1 VSLVTDAV
9 AAAGLDDGEH
19 CIAGQ
24 GISVSNGRAVVAATG
39 VLVRGKPSFCRK
51 L

>member
-9 AAAGLDDGEH
+9 AAAGLEDGEH

-24 GISVSNGRAVVAATG
+24 SISVSNGRAVVAATG
-39 VLVRGKPSFCRK
+39 VLVIKQRLF